1 MKKQFVFVVFV
12 AAVFLLPSVHA
23 TGSREQVI
31 RTKP

>member
-1 MKKQFVFVVFV
+1 MRKQFVFVVFV